1 MILIKINGGRVTK
14 NVNLVSVFEALS
26 SKIFFAL
33 KKVPKNIIAKKGIV
47 IDRTLY
53 IFLLCS

>member
-47 IDRTLY
+47 IDKTAY
-53 IFLLCS
+53 MI